1 MTLLGNES
9 VGCPVVGNAVKR
21 AAFALLFA
29 LVVAQARAEDD
40 PYANI
45 HTVAIVSALGDGI
58 ELKQE
63 SDFVGST
70 APDYAFHSGLDVDGY
85 ITARIR
91 DAVASRF
98 TIVEPAIDPT
108 TLRNF
113 PLPPDAQR
121 RFLSPTAG
129 STPDALILVHAGTLV
144 LRSPPPFVSMSYL
157 YSGLSMTKATGLF
170 GGHSIAI
177 SAQYEVTVINT
188 RTGATIDSGTALLP
202 PRGVFGSRASVP
214 VHCGDAIWPAD
225 PAHPSPTEA
234 RRIDADL
241 MAMIAMSLPNAL
253 RVVRLRSAWN
263 DTWLTSWEGQPLMC
277 HDSD

>member
-1 MTLLGNES
+1 MTFSKRES
-9 VGCPVVGNAVKR
+9 ICNTMTGNAAKR
-21 AAFALLFA
+21 TAFALLGA
-29 LVVAQARAEDD
+29 LIVSQAHAEDD

-70 APDYAFHSGLDVDGY
+70 APDYAFHTGLDLDGY

-98 TIVEPAIDPT
+98 TIVEPAIDPA
-108 TLRNF
+108 LLQNF
-113 PLPPDAQR
+113 PLPADAQKR
-121 RFLSPTAG
+121 MLPSTSG
-129 STPDALILVHAGTLV
+129 SAPDALILVHAGELA

-157 YSGLSMTKATGLF
+157 YSGLSMTKGTGLF
-170 GGHSIAI
+170 GGHSVAM
-177 SAQYEVTVINT
+177 SAQYEVTVIDT
-188 RTGATIDSGTALLP
+188 RTGATVDSGTGLLP
-202 PRGVFGSRASVP
+202 PRGMFGRRLSVP

-225 PAHPSPTEA
+225 PAHVSPAEA
-234 RRIDADL
+234 RQFGADL
-241 MAMIAMSLPNAL
+241 MAMIAVSLPNAL
-253 RVVRLRSAWN
+253 RVARLTSAWN
-263 DTWLTSWEGQPLMC
+263 DTWLTSWAGQPLLC